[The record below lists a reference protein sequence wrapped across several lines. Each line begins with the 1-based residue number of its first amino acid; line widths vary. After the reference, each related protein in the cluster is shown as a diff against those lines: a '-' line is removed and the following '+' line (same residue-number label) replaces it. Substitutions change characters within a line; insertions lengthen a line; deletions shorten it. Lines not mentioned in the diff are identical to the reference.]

1 MTESTQDRLKTASA
15 MWSRHLIILAC
26 TVFLSRLGQGLL
38 RGASTN
44 FFVDTLDLSGKQV
57 LWLAGIREIPG
68 LVLVLIAA
76 LTMRWTLSQRATAS
90 LILMGLGYGLYATV
104 HSYTALLVVAVVGSL
119 GFHNW
124 MPLQSTLG
132 LALTRKEEAGRVLGA
147 LAAVGSLAS
156 IVGMGVTALLAT
168 SLPLRQFYILGGIVM
183 ALGGVLV
190 SRLPGHIGGEE
201 ATRPRIIF
209 RGRYWLYY
217 VLTFFEGS
225 RTQVFG
231 TFSTLILVQTYG
243 LDARQISLLLV
254 VSGIANFVLSP
265 RIGQLLDVV
274 GERVMLSASYVAL
287 ALCFVGYALV
297 HNVWLLGGLLIAINL
312 LVTMRIGLSTY
323 VRRIA
328 PPEELGADTGG
339 RGQRQPHHLGLDVS
353 GGRHAPGAGRLRVA
367 LLGRR
372 DHHPDLGPL
381 RTRDQDRSTDPRS
394 HTDRAGALASQTA
407 LWSRQKTTVDHQ
419 RTQSHRHAQVHAGR
433 PAAQQGGLR
442 LRPDPG
448 AESEASHHWGRCR
461 TG

>member
-297 HNVWLLGGLLIAINL
+297 HNVAP
-312 LVTMRIGLSTY
+312 
-323 VRRIA
+323 RRSLDCHQSVGHDAHRPVHIRPA
-328 PPEELGADTGG
+328 HRPSRGTGPDTGV
-339 RGQRQPHHLGLDVS
+339 RGQRQQHHLGLDVF
-353 GGRHAPGAGRLRVA
+353 GGRHAPGTGRLRVA

-372 DHHPDLGPL
+372 DDHPDLVPL
-381 RTRDQDRSTDPRS
+381 RTRDQYR
-394 HTDRAGALASQTA
+394 GVALT
-407 LWSRQKTTVDHQ
+407 
-419 RTQSHRHAQVHAGR
+419 G
-433 PAAQQGGLR
+433 QGV
-442 LRPDPG
+442 
-448 AESEASHHWGRCR
+448 
-461 TG
+461 

>member
-1 MTESTQDRLKTASA
+1 MTESTQDRLKAASA

-328 PPEELGADTGG
+328 PPEELGPTLASGVSVNNITSVSMSLVAGTL
-339 RGQRQPHHLGLDVS
+339 LGLVGYEWLCWGAATIILISVPFALAIKTD
-353 GGRHAPGAGRLRVA
+353 RQTPGA
-367 LLGRR
+367 
-372 DHHPDLGPL
+372 
-381 RTRDQDRSTDPRS
+381 T
-394 HTDRAGALASQTA
+394 QTE
-407 LWSRQKTTVDHQ
+407 
-419 RTQSHRHAQVHAGR
+419 
-433 PAAQQGGLR
+433 PAR
-442 LRPDPG
+442 
-448 AESEASHHWGRCR
+448 
-461 TG
+461 

>member
-297 HNVWLLGGLLIAINL
+297 HNVWLLGGLLVAINL

-328 PPEELGADTGG
+328 PSDELGPTLAAG
-339 RGQRQPHHLGLDVS
+339 VS
-353 GGRHAPGAGRLRVA
+353 VNHITSVSMSLVAGTLLELVGYEWLCWGAAAVIMVSV
-367 LLGRR
+367 
-372 DHHPDLGPL
+372 PF
-381 RTRDQDRSTDPRS
+381 
-394 HTDRAGALASQTA
+394 ALAI
-407 LWSRQKTTVDHQ
+407 RVD
-419 RTQSHRHAQVHAGR
+419 R
-433 PAAQQGGLR
+433 
-442 LRPDPG
+442 
-448 AESEASHHWGRCR
+448 
-461 TG
+461 